1 MTVSFFDFRLHPPK
15 SEVIIFQKA
24 SQSQNMIHEFNELCE
39 RFRDPKS
46 RVEAERKLV
55 EFRKSRDAI
64 EQSINIIVS
73 KDATGFA
80 RFQATSLCRDVA
92 LERWTRLGVQ
102 QQNTIREH
110 LLKYV
115 VNHFNDL
122 PKFVSKQILH
132 TVASFYKR
140 TWTSLSE
147 EDVNAV
153 FAQIQT
159 IMRQNVRCANAY
171 LQIIVDEFLASRSS
185 AMGLKL
191 EWHRNVQ
198 QRFSKSGLRRC
209 LEMGMIQIAAI
220 VRRSGGNQNNIILE
234 LDNADGHV
242 LSSFLKLLTQI
253 LSFDFGDSSSSD
265 EFVCPGPDWRDV
277 LLERGLITILFRM
290 YYRIRNNPK
299 PRSNLMHACREAIIS
314 MASVRSVRALRISH
328 ILPTCN
334 EITRIFEHTNTQ
346 TPTLEH
352 RYTVRFSFPR
362 MLELHMWVRF
372 SRRPYEYSEL
382 LYVIMH
388 FETRKLW
395 I

>member
-1 MTVSFFDFRLHPPK
+1 M
-15 SEVIIFQKA
+15 
-24 SQSQNMIHEFNELCE
+24 
-39 RFRDPKS
+39 
-46 RVEAERKLV
+46 
-55 EFRKSRDAI
+55 
-64 EQSINIIVS
+64 
-73 KDATGFA
+73 
-80 RFQATSLCRDVA
+80 
-92 LERWTRLGVQ
+92 ERWTRLGVQ

-159 IMRQNVRCANAY
+159 IMRQIVRCANAY

-209 LEMGMIQIAAI
+209 LEIGMIQIAAI
-220 VRRSGGNQNNIILE
+220 VRRSGGNQSNLILE
-234 LDNADGHV
+234 LDNADGQV
-242 LSSFLKLLTQI
+242 LSSFIKLLTQI

-277 LLERGLITILFRM
+277 ILERGLITILFRI
-290 YYRIRNNPK
+290 YYRIRNDPK

-314 MASVRSVRALRISH
+314 MASVRGVPSSNVKTLNTNARTQVHGEIFVSENARATYVGTILSETLRVFGTPLRHNALRDEEIVDLSRLLRRSVLSIGLSTILRMRNARVLVQNLKNLTIHLMREASNQSALSNTWYCEAFDFLLEVWSHLALDEISK
-328 ILPTCN
+328 TN
-334 EITRIFEHTNTQ
+334 VEIRNFLATHCASVFESYICSAVIAGK
-346 TPTLEH
+346 E
-352 RYTVRFSFPR
+352 
-362 MLELHMWVRF
+362 
-372 SRRPYEYSEL
+372 RR
-382 LYVIMH
+382 
-388 FETRKLW
+388 RCR
-395 I
+395 

>member
-1 MTVSFFDFRLHPPK
+1 
-15 SEVIIFQKA
+15 
-24 SQSQNMIHEFNELCE
+24 MIKEFNELCE
-39 RFRDPKS
+39 RFRDPKT
-46 RVEAERKLV
+46 RVDAERKLV

-147 EDVNAV
+147 EDVNAA

-191 EWHRNVQ
+191 EWHRN
-198 QRFSKSGLRRC
+198 L
-209 LEMGMIQIAAI
+209 
-220 VRRSGGNQNNIILE
+220 
-234 LDNADGHV
+234 
-242 LSSFLKLLTQI
+242 
-253 LSFDFGDSSSSD
+253 
-265 EFVCPGPDWRDV
+265 
-277 LLERGLITILFRM
+277 
-290 YYRIRNNPK
+290 
-299 PRSNLMHACREAIIS
+299 
-314 MASVRSVRALRISH
+314 
-328 ILPTCN
+328 
-334 EITRIFEHTNTQ
+334 
-346 TPTLEH
+346 
-352 RYTVRFSFPR
+352 
-362 MLELHMWVRF
+362 
-372 SRRPYEYSEL
+372 
-382 LYVIMH
+382 
-388 FETRKLW
+388 
-395 I
+395 